1 MTLVCLDS
9 AGAIRVS
16 SVYQIYWGHSRS
28 SEDPAFP
35 SATWRRLRS
44 KPYFHSRSSFDEVKQ
59 SWKRECW
66 NETGAKSGSGR
77 IQASLDESIAASP
90 YLRNVV
96 FSEMLNN
103 CLKYT
108 QWGYWG
114 GDDGGQIIFEES
126 FTEKNANFIL
136 VHTKCKLHCSTH
148 SF

>member
-96 FSEMLNN
+96 FSEMLNH

-114 GDDGGQIIFEES
+114 GGRWWP
-126 FTEKNANFIL
+126 NNFWGKFYRE
-136 VHTKCKLHCSTH
+136 KCKLHFSTH
-148 SF
+148 KMQTSL